1 MSLDIVSYAPKS
13 NGAVDYAALCD
24 ELTAR
29 LKGANGNENNCTNDN
44 T

>member
-13 NGAVDYAALCD
+13 NGAVDYSALSA

-29 LKGANGNENNCTNDN
+29 LKAGNCNENNCPNDN